1 MFETFK
7 YNLFFSRIYVW
18 IFWVLNATEVAIPFL
33 FSLRLGWINEITELY
48 RINYLRILQTWFLVH
63 KHFQLSSGMK
73 WWKFSSSLKIEEW
86 IEILDDCSL
95 LLEICWATSIFFLR
109 NEYLNYR
116 KYSDENNLKISI
128 LSWIMKWS
136 GETHLNR
143 ISSFKCLQFLWGTS

>member
-1 MFETFK
+1 MGFRIIFGSNILLVYFTILSGAKDNRQSIKISQFCSK
-7 YNLFFSRIYVW
+7 HSNIIFFFSRIYVW

-86 IEILDDCSL
+86 IELNFGWLFIIIGDLLSNFNILFKK
-95 LLEICWATSIFFLR
+95 WIFKLQ
-109 NEYLNYR
+109 
-116 KYSDENNLKISI
+116 KIF
-128 LSWIMKWS
+128 WWK
-136 GETHLNR
+136 
-143 ISSFKCLQFLWGTS
+143 